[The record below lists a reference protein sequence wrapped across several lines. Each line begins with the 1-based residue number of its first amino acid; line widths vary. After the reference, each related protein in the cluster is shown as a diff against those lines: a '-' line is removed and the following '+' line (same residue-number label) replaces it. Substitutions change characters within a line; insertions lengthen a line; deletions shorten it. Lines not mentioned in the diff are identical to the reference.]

1 MTFFGSRAPH
11 PADGFDEDEERQML
25 IDQIKQRMFQ
35 AMKSGA
41 TVEKEILRTVIG
53 EVTRTGEAA
62 SDERVLQVLR
72 KLVKANQET
81 LRSATDAVQRSA
93 LEQEIL
99 VIEEYLPRSLGVA
112 ELAELLGPVA
122 AEIRAAAGPGPALG
136 IAMKFLKS
144 KAAAAES
151 QDVRDAV
158 AQLRQG
164 A

>member
-1 MTFFGSRAPH
+1 
-11 PADGFDEDEERQML
+11 ML

-41 TVEKEILRTVIG
+41 AVEKEILRTVIG

-72 KLVKANQET
+72 KLVKSNQET
-81 LRSATDAVQRSA
+81 LRSATDAAQRSA
-93 LEQEIL
+93 LEQEIVVL
-99 VIEEYLPRSLGVA
+99 EEYLPRSLGAA
-112 ELAELLGPVA
+112 ELADLLGPVA
-122 AEIRAAAGPGPALG
+122 AEIRAAASAGPALG

-144 KAAAAES
+144 QAAAAEA

-158 AQLRQG
+158 TQLRSG
-164 A
+164 S

>member
-1 MTFFGSRAPH
+1 
-11 PADGFDEDEERQML
+11 ML

-41 TVEKEILRTVIG
+41 TVEKEILRTAIG
-53 EVTRTGEAA
+53 EVTRTGEEA

-81 LRSATDAVQRSA
+81 LRSATDAAQRSA
-93 LEQEIL
+93 LEQEIAVL
-99 VIEEYLPRSLGVA
+99 EEYLPRSLGAA

-122 AEIRAAAGPGPALG
+122 AEINAAAGPGPALG

-144 KAAAAES
+144 KAAVAEA
-151 QDVRDAV
+151 QDVRAAV
-158 AQLRQG
+158 ARLRQG
-164 A
+164 S

>member
-1 MTFFGSRAPH
+1 
-11 PADGFDEDEERQML
+11 ML

-35 AMKSGA
+35 AIKSGA
-41 TVEKEILRTVIG
+41 TVEKEVLRTVIG

-81 LRSATDAVQRSA
+81 LRSATDAAQRSA
-93 LEQEIL
+93 LEQEIVVL
-99 VIEEYLPRSLGVA
+99 EEYLPRSLGAA

-122 AEIRAAAGPGPALG
+122 AEIRAAGAAGPALG

-144 KAAAAES
+144 QAAAAEA

-158 AQLRQG
+158 TQLRSG
-164 A
+164 S